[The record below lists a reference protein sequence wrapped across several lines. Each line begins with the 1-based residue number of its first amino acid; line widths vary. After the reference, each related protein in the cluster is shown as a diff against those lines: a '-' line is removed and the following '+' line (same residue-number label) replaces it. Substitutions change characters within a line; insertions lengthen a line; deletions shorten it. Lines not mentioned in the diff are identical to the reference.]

1 MKKDDL
7 LLDTALIDA
16 IGMKRFYSLY
26 KRIFVYECKI
36 AGLSQNQ
43 TLIKLNHDLKT
54 QGQKSVSLSLIKNL
68 W

>member
-1 MKKDDL
+1 MFYKDV
-7 LLDTALIDA
+7 LLDHALIDA
-16 IGMKRFYSLY
+16 IGMKRFYALY

-54 QGQKSVSLSLIKNL
+54 QGQNPVSLSQIKNL

>member
-7 LLDTALIDA
+7 ILDTSMIDA

-26 KRIFVYECKI
+26 KRIFVYECKQ

-54 QGQKSVSLSLIKNL
+54 QGQKPVSLSQIKNL